1 MKMLY
6 LDLFRSNLRMFS
18 FFLNEKPRFKISV
31 NRKNLKSANLR
42 RIRTKRSD
50 HAAQAKVRRLH
61 IVQNGNARVSV
72 LKWVVVPRPMG
83 KRGRGSQRLITIFP
97 FSYRESL
104 GERVN
109 RRQ

>member
-31 NRKNLKSANLR
+31 NRKNLKSASLR
-42 RIRTKRSD
+42 RIRTKLSD
-50 HAAQAKVRRLH
+50 HAAQAKVRR
-61 IVQNGNARVSV
+61 QTETRVSV